1 MLSAYKTP
9 AACSVSHVSIKEDSL
24 HAICPQCVVPPMS
37 VKSHAWTLV
46 QHVTT

>member
-9 AACSVSHVSIKEDSL
+9 AACSVSHVSIKEDNL